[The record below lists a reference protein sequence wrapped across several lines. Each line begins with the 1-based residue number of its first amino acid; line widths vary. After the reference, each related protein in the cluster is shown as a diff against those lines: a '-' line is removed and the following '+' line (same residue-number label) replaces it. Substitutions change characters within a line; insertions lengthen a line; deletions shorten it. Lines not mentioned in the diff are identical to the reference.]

1 MKDAK
6 GHGSNSRGIASV
18 RHKVKDPTWTGT
30 VITHGSKPVVSGG
43 QPKSSNAEAAGALA
57 SALKSTQAPVH
68 DAMSETPRV
77 VADTSVKGA
86 THALVKSDGTVVG
99 RLYKKGSPAWR

>member
-1 MKDAK
+1 MKDNK
-6 GHGSNSRGIASV
+6 GHGSNPRGIASV
-18 RHKVKDPTWTGT
+18 RYKVKDPTWTGT
-30 VITHGSKPVVSGG
+30 VITHGSKSVVSGG
-43 QPKSSNAEAAGALA
+43 QPKSSNATAASELA
-57 SALKSTQAPVH
+57 SGPKSTKPLVH
-68 DAMSETPRV
+68 DAMNETPRV